1 MVLIV
6 FNSILFILMKNISL
20 FYEYSG
26 SQKEAEHL
34 IEKVKND
41 LKNMGFEESHIEVAI
56 HSVLSIDIEILV
68 QNLTSTGK
76 FCNL

>member
-1 MVLIV
+1 
-6 FNSILFILMKNISL
+6 MKNISL